1 MLLTCIHAPSQACSA
16 AIGESKKHLQKVM
29 QGLSEIFQ
37 AVEVP
42 FCLIFLLRGPMVQNA
57 SV

>member
-1 MLLTCIHAPSQACSA
+1 MLLTCIHATFQASSA
-16 AIGESKKHLQKVM
+16 VIEESKKHLQKVM

-37 AVEVP
+37 LVEVL
-42 FCLIFLLRGPMVQNA
+42 FCLVFLLRGPKVQSA